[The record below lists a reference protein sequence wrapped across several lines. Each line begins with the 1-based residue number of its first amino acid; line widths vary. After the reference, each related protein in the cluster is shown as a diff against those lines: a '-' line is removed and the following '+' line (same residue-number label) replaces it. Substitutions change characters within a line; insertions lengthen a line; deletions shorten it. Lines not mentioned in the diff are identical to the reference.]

1 MAVPY
6 KSTISIE
13 RRSTKKMKKK
23 KKNGSARKDNNEKEQ
38 FVYEGT
44 VVEPIKDIMFHIR
57 LHHNSQI
64 VLGYLSG
71 NMRRNRIRV
80 LLGDRVKI
88 QISEF
93 DSKKGRIFYR
103 FPPLSKQT
111 RIEQTKNDHQTMENS
126 ASPESFL
133 NLKKE
138 STNPISNNS
147 PQSTDQRNSKD
158 TKFNQDETD

>member
-1 MAVPY
+1 
-6 KSTISIE
+6 
-13 RRSTKKMKKK
+13 MKKK
-23 KKNGSARKDNNEKEQ
+23 KQFISNSNGTILK
-38 FVYEGT
+38 
-44 VVEPIKDIMFHIR
+44 PIKDIMFHVR
-57 LHHNSQI
+57 LHHNSQT

-103 FPPLSKQT
+103 FPTLSKQT
-111 RIEQTKNDHQTMENS
+111 RIKKTKNDYQAMENN

-138 STNPISNNS
+138 STNPISNDS

-158 TKFNQDETD
+158 LRPNQNNKDSQRNQ